1 MYSSTNV
8 LARSHR
14 QSTAAKKRAD
24 KAEGASRVI
33 RWAQRRCKGFVQK
46 AFGLWSTT
54 AEAITLRDRITTEF
68 EEEMERMRADATE
81 RVEAIRTRLQA
92 TEVRHSRTTHNPSY
106 YAPFIYITFIA
117 VRNTFLPPVIYDDHI
132 HRTHL

>member
-92 TEVRHSRTTHNPSY
+92 TEVNRFMYVSNR
-106 YAPFIYITFIA
+106 FIC
-117 VRNTFLPPVIYDDHI
+117 VEGRGNTDKATSDGGETLKNY
-132 HRTHL
+132 T